1 MGAGLLMVAL
11 LDGFVR
17 FLIPGAAI
25 VGGVLALVAWSE
37 RRPWAGIKA
46 AGLWLLVPWGVLVLF
61 DMVEGGGVGI
71 LFAVNK
77 IVSMKPVALA
87 PGVATLV
94 VAVDLIRWTVGVGR
108 APVIPGDGSDSGRQA

>member
-46 AGLWLLVPWGVLVLF
+46 AGLWLLAPWGVLVLF

-77 IVSMKPVALA
+77 NRLHETSGSGA
-87 PGVATLV
+87 GCRDT
-94 VAVDLIRWTVGVGR
+94 RGGGR
-108 APVIPGDGSDSGRQA
+108 PDSLDCGRR